1 MLPLTIVE
9 ALREPK
15 IYKKYFGGV
24 FEAGKDV
31 VKFKIVVNKAQTVQ
45 YFYALNQL
53 YCNDICCHFRE
64 IFIWALIQKFFET
77 WSQSLH

>member
-45 YFYALNQL
+45 YFYALNLKLQFTK
-53 YCNDICCHFRE
+53 IR
-64 IFIWALIQKFFET
+64 IWKGWDNLPII
-77 WSQSLH
+77 L